1 MRLPIVIG
9 RRQYRHWPGSKIR
22 LEKQLLFRRAVAVPA
37 PAEVVGFNKLPTYS
51 DQARSALRAGCEL
64 LGLQGIP
71 GTQRRA
77 RVRNSLMSANRN
89 PINGLVI
96 LPFEGMPT
104 PIVQTLAGKV
114 EEHGISTRI
123 ELPVPL
129 PDAAFAPQRGQ
140 YRAES
145 LLALVRGHGAPHV
158 LGLGHCENARCV
170 MYFSNSLAD
179 TDLKSEVYC
188 NRCAAQLRAARRP
201 KRRHKRAR

>member
-1 MRLPIVIG
+1 
-9 RRQYRHWPGSKIR
+9 
-22 LEKQLLFRRAVAVPA
+22 
-37 PAEVVGFNKLPTYS
+37 
-51 DQARSALRAGCEL
+51 
-64 LGLQGIP
+64 
-71 GTQRRA
+71 
-77 RVRNSLMSANRN
+77 MSVNRN

-104 PIVQTLAGKV
+104 PIVQTLAGKLK
-114 EEHGISTRI
+114 EHGISTLI
-123 ELPVPL
+123 EPPVPL

-179 TDLKSEVYC
+179 TDLKSDVYG
-188 NRCAAQLRAARRP
+188 NRCAAQLRAARRSN
-201 KRRHKRAR
+201 RRHKRPR